1 MQGMAGQ
8 GCCNTFFARSPLLQ
22 HLRQSPLQN
31 MEHLDIPTINYVAQD
46 YDHPLQL
53 TGATTVEQC
62 SSGACIE
69 GIAAVERSFIHCS
82 SGAVNQQFEM
92 PWSISSG
99 GVEQW
104 SFW

>member
-8 GCCNTFFARSPLLQ
+8 ECCNTLFARSPLLQ

-31 MEHLDIPTINYVAQD
+31 MEHLDIPTLNYVAQD
-46 YDHPLQL
+46 YDHALQL
-53 TGATTVEQC
+53 TGAATVEQC
-62 SSGACIE
+62 SSGTCIE